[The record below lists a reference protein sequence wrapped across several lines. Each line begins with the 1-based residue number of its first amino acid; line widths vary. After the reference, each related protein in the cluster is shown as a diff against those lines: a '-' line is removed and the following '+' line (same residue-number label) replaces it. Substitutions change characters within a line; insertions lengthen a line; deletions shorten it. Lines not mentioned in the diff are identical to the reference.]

1 MSVSEE
7 CKDKFFKKIFYMP
20 SVLSSACQVSKNQK
34 CITVRLLNYNIIC
47 IEKKY
52 QYTSIQAKHTVGR

>member
-7 CKDKFFKKIFYMP
+7 CKDKFLKKIFYKP
-20 SVLSSACQVSKNQK
+20 SVSSSACQVSKNQK
-34 CITVRLLNYNIIC
+34 CITVRLVNYNTTY

-52 QYTSIQAKHTVGR
+52 QYR